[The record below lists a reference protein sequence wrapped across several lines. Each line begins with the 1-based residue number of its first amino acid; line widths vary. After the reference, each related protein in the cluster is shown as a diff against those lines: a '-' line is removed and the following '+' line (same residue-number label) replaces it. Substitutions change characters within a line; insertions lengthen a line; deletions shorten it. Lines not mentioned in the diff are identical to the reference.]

1 MIFVTGDTHGT
12 LDTDKFLQ
20 RHFPIH
26 DELTRQDYMI
36 ICGDFGGVWDGGKH
50 DTAVLDFYA
59 EQNFTTLF
67 VDGNH
72 ENFDILDALPVEE
85 WNGGK
90 VHRVRDSIIH
100 LMRGQIFQLGEQSIF
115 TFGGGNSIDKE
126 YRLAGRSWWP
136 QEMPSAA
143 EREEAMKN
151 LQKHSFKVDTILTH
165 AAPESLMCLFHP
177 EHKDEQELN
186 TFLQEIMDKTEY
198 SRWYF
203 GHLHEDRILDDRH
216 RALYDDV
223 ILLQE

>member
-12 LDTDKFLQ
+12 LDTGKFS
-20 RHFPIH
+20 RRNFPVWN
-26 DELTRQDYMI
+26 ELTRQDYMI

-50 DTAVLDFYA
+50 DAAALDFFT
-59 EQNFTTLF
+59 QQKFTTLF

-72 ENFDILDALPVEE
+72 ENLDMLDAMPVEE

-90 VHRVRDSIIH
+90 VHRVRDSVIH
-100 LMRGQIFQLGEQSIF
+100 LMRGQIFGLCGQSIF

-143 EREEAMKN
+143 EYEEAMRN
-151 LQKHSFKVDTILTH
+151 LEQNAFKVDTILTH

-177 EHKDEQELN
+177 EHEDERELN
-186 TFLQEIMDKTEY
+186 LFLQQVMDKTEY
-198 SRWYF
+198 SHWYF
-203 GHLHEDRILDDRH
+203 GHLHEDRILDERH
-216 RALYDDV
+216 RALYDDI